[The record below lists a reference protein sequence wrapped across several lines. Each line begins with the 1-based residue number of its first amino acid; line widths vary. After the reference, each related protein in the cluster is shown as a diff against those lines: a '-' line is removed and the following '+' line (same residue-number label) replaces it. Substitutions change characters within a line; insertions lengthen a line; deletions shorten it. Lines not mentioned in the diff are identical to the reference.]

1 MLKINDLSVKYNSTE
16 EKVIDKVSFEVKK
29 GEVVALLG
37 PSGCG
42 KTTIL
47 NTVAGLLEKK
57 EALVGGDIFFDK
69 DKKDTK
75 VHVVFQEPRLLPWR
89 NVLRNVSYGLEAQK
103 VPKEE
108 WEKRAKEGIK
118 MVGLK
123 GYDKHYPHQLSIGMQ
138 QRVNFA
144 RALVCRP
151 DVLLL
156 DEPFSALDVDTK
168 KDIQKEFLKIIK
180 DHHVTSIF
188 VTHNIDEALYLS
200 NRIIVLSGKPA
211 KIKQVIEK
219 GNYKSVSRENFSY
232 R

>member
-1 MLKINDLSVKYNSTE
+1 MLKIDNLSVTYNSTE
-16 EKVIDKVSFEVKK
+16 EKVLGRISFEVKK
-29 GEVVALLG
+29 GEIVALLG

-47 NTVAGLLEKK
+47 NVVAGLLDKK
-57 EALVGGDIFFDK
+57 EALIEGEISFEK
-69 DKKDTK
+69 ERKNTK

-103 VPKEE
+103 IPSKE
-108 WEKRAKEGIK
+108 WQQRAKEGIK
-118 MVGLK
+118 MIGLN
-123 GYDKHYPHQLSIGMQ
+123 GYENHHPHQLSIGMQ

-144 RALVCRP
+144 RALVCKP

-168 KDIQKEFLKIIK
+168 KDIQKEFLRIIK
-180 DHHVTSIF
+180 DNHITSVF

-200 NRIIVLSGKPA
+200 NRIIALSGKPA

-219 GNYKSVSRENFSY
+219 GNFKSVSKEKFSY